1 VKTAEDVRRSVD
13 LARVDLVEQSQQDE
27 NVEDE
32 RVVLRRRTQ
41 VLVVSS
47 AVDVQKPVAFSHAIG
62 KRNEGTKKYDVAV
75 MSAILARILS
85 WFLFFVRHFRPHRST
100 TYVDAAFCYRPSS
113 VVCRSVCLSVCL
125 YVCRSVCRYIAL
137 VNTAKTA
144 APIEMPFGLRTRVGS
159 WNHVLD
165 GVQIPPW
172 IAAILRGKGASH
184 CKVQGVV

>member
-75 MSAILARILS
+75 SVSAS
-85 WFLFFVRHFRPHRST
+85 
-100 TYVDAAFCYRPSS
+100 
-113 VVCRSVCLSVCL
+113 
-125 YVCRSVCRYIAL
+125 
-137 VNTAKTA
+137 
-144 APIEMPFGLRTRVGS
+144 
-159 WNHVLD
+159 
-165 GVQIPPW
+165 
-172 IAAILRGKGASH
+172 
-184 CKVQGVV
+184 